1 MRKRTTAAA
10 LALLLAITPLL
21 TGCAGEPAAP
31 DPSPTEITTPPA
43 ALLPEEPEKEEG
55 TCEGCPY
62 GKHAPC
68 IGFCLLKIVRELK
81 IKV

>member
-1 MRKRTTAAA
+1 MQGGTGEKQRYEEDKPDCAYCYFRKKKGVCG
-10 LALLLAITPLL
+10 LEK
-21 TGCAGEPAAP
+21 CYY
-31 DPSPTEITTPPA
+31 
-43 ALLPEEPEKEEG
+43 LLPEEPEKEEG

>member
-1 MRKRTTAAA
+1 MGYNRVIDSLTMFTDIKNKEMRKQ
-10 LALLLAITPLL
+10 
-21 TGCAGEPAAP
+21 CYY
-31 DPSPTEITTPPA
+31 
-43 ALLPEEPEKEEG
+43 LLPEEPEKEEG